1 MRAPLLLAATA
12 ALALPGAAAAKEISA
27 IDVCGTDGC
36 TRIVDRAVL
45 RGFEQGTE
53 LAEAAPA
60 GRHSAYELRV
70 RIRVPDEQAASD
82 TGWTSLWL
90 PGAHLIAFDNGEP
103 GATFTPV
110 APAIERALAR
120 AARGHTAQAARRYA
134 TPPPPAARVAEVVPA
149 PAAARAQSGSSGPPV
164 LAWTGLAAMVLV
176 AAGAWRARRR

>member
-1 MRAPLLLAATA
+1 MRAPVLLAAA
-12 ALALPGAAAAKEISA
+12 VLALPGAAAAKEIRA

-70 RIRVPDEQAASD
+70 RIRVPDAQAASE
-82 TGWTSLWL
+82 TGWKSLWL
-90 PGAHLIAFDNGEP
+90 PGAHLIAFDDGEP

-120 AARGHTAQAARRYA
+120 AARGHTARAARHYSTA
-134 TPPPPAARVAEVVPA
+134 PAPAARIAEVVPA
-149 PAAARAQSGSSGPPV
+149 PAARAQAGSSGPPA
-164 LAWTGLAAMVLV
+164 LAWTGFAAVVLI
-176 AAGAWRARRR
+176 AAGAWRARRG